1 MVDNRALEARGD
13 VLTYTTPPLPVRYE
27 AIGPVRVELWVSA
40 TEPYFDVFAR
50 VCDVDR
56 DSASWNVCDAL
67 VVLLGP
73 CWPDMPFGILSHR
86 AEFMDHE
93 AAAEQ
98 SDALLAEDRTSGR
111 V

>member
-1 MVDNRALEARGD
+1 MAKIEIRNPRFEQLDEIWPLRPQADETHLAAEHIPQLRQFIEPALAKKRA
-13 VLTYTTPPLPVRYE
+13 
-27 AIGPVRVELWVSA
+27 
-40 TEPYFDVFAR
+40 
-50 VCDVDR
+50 
-56 DSASWNVCDAL
+56 NVCDAI

-93 AAAEQ
+93 TAAEQ